1 MFIGRV
7 CMLYRIAV
15 NYKRNMD
22 EINTFGVILLNYFL
36 YKKYIRTLKVVQCK
50 PFRHVS
56 VIANGNKTRIMSTK
70 F

>member
-1 MFIGRV
+1 
-7 CMLYRIAV
+7 
-15 NYKRNMD
+15 MD
-22 EINTFGVILLNYFL
+22 EILNNAVGVILLNYFR

-50 PFRHVS
+50 QSRHVS